1 MVNFLRAYVLVNTK
15 PGTSEKVVKELRVKK
30 KVKGILM
37 ADSVYG
43 QYDAVVVMEVKDLKE
58 LMKTVYEVIEKNPNI
73 VKTETL
79 ISLF

>member
-1 MVNFLRAYVLVNTK
+1 LVNTK

>member
-1 MVNFLRAYVLVNTK
+1 MVNTK

>member
-1 MVNFLRAYVLVNTK
+1 MRAYVLVNTK
-15 PGTSEKVVKELRVKK
+15 PGTSEKVVRELRSAKK
-30 KVKGILM
+30 IKGVVM

>member
-1 MVNFLRAYVLVNTK
+1 MVNTK
-15 PGTSEKVVKELRVKK
+15 PGTSEKVVKEFRVKK